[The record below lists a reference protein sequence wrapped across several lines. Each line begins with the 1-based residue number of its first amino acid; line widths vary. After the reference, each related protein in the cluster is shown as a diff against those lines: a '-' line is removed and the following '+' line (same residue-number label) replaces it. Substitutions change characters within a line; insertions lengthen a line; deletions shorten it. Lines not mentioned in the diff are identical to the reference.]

1 MANQFTLYLT
11 ISFVSV
17 TTLSYEIAFTRIFS
31 ISLWYHFAFMVISI
45 AMLGIAAS
53 GTFASLYPDS
63 KRPERIGKYA
73 LFLSFS
79 IILAYL
85 ISNYL
90 LFDPIKLAWDRR
102 QILYIGVYYLFLGI
116 PLFFSGLIIL
126 TAMEYMPEKAGRVY
140 FFDLIGAAIGSVF
153 VLFILN
159 TLDEKGSIIVISL
172 LPLVGGFL
180 FSLGKKGLTKI
191 AIPIAAALI
200 IILYIF
206 APAIFNVKM
215 SPYKGMM
222 VALQYPS
229 AEHIDTFRGPTSRID
244 IIKSP
249 AIRYAPGLSLTYTD
263 ELPEQ
268 IGIAV
273 DGGDLNAVTRFSG
286 KRETLKFIEY
296 LPSSLPYIIGE
307 NKDILILEPKGGLPV
322 LTAICYF
329 SKNIDKIEN
338 NPIAMQAINKRLMDF
353 SGGIYGENTY
363 IGLGRTWLK
372 TKGLYNIIDINLTG
386 ILPWESGSFG
396 LTEDF
401 RLTKEAFQDY
411 YQHLKE
417 NGYLSMTLY
426 FLPPART
433 ELRLF
438 STIISSLEDL
448 GIKDAYKHIAAIRS
462 WNTVTILVKK
472 DELGISDIDA
482 IKRFTKERQFDLV
495 YYPGIKQDETNI
507 FSKLPNN
514 DYFKIVSRITDPLER
529 DKAIKEYI
537 FDITPVTDERPFFHH
552 FLKIK
557 NLIETYKLA
566 GNKWQYLMEE
576 GYLIPIIL
584 VQAIIISILI
594 IILPLLLKRER
605 RGVNSSQELIYPHN
619 LLSGDTKIFGVGVY
633 FSGIGLGFMFLE
645 IVLIQRFILYLDHPI
660 YAVTVVIATILF
672 SSGIGSL
679 ASQRISIDKGWKGS
693 IILPLILL
701 GIFYSIFLKYIIS
714 ETLHWEFAGRVLF
727 SIVLLAPLGFF
738 MGMPFPLGIRHLSV
752 AKGKEF
758 IPWAWGI
765 NGASSV
771 VGSIMAAM
779 LAIGVGFS
787 GVMFIAVILYGV
799 AFLTIYTSKG
809 SG

>member
-1 MANQFTLYLT
+1 MPHTFTLYLT

-17 TTLSYEIAFTRIFS
+17 ATLSCEIAFTRIFS

-53 GTFASLYPDS
+53 GTFVSLYPDS
-63 KRPERIGKYA
+63 KRPERIGRYA

-85 ISNYL
+85 ISNHL

-116 PLFFSGLIIL
+116 PFFFSGLIIL

-140 FFDLIGAAIGSVF
+140 FFDLVGAAIGSVF

-159 TLDEKGSIIVISL
+159 TLDEKGSIIIISL

-180 FSLGKKGLTKI
+180 FSLGKKGLTKM
-191 AIPIAAALI
+191 AIPIAATLI

-249 AIRYAPGLSLTYTD
+249 VIRYAPGLSLTYMD
-263 ELPEQ
+263 ELPAQ

-307 NKDILILEPKGGLPV
+307 NKDVLILEPKGGLPV
-322 LTAICYF
+322 LTAIYYF

-338 NPIAMQAINKRLMDF
+338 NPITLQAINKTLLDF
-353 SGGIYGENTY
+353 SGGIYDENTY

-372 TKGLYNIIDINLTG
+372 TKGLYNIIDINLTS

-438 STIISSLEDL
+438 STIISAMEDL
-448 GIKDAYKHIAAIRS
+448 GIKDAYKHIFAIRS
-462 WNTVTILVKK
+462 WNTVTILLKK
-472 DELGISDIDA
+472 NELSISDIGI
-482 IKRFTKERQFDLV
+482 IKIFAMERQFDLV
-495 YYPGIKQDETNI
+495 YYPGIKQDEANI

-514 DYFKIVSRITDPLER
+514 NYFKIVSRIIDPLER

-537 FDITPVTDERPFFHH
+537 FDISTVTDERPFFHH
-552 FLKIK
+552 SLKIK
-557 NLIETYKLA
+557 NLVETYKLA
-566 GNKWQYLMEE
+566 GNKWQYFMEE

-584 VQAIIISILI
+584 VQAIIISILL

-605 RGVNSSQELIYPHN
+605 RGGNSSQALIYHTP
-619 LLSGDTKIFGVGVY
+619 LSGDTRIIGVGVY
-633 FSGIGLGFMFLE
+633 FSSIGLGFMFLE

-660 YAVTVVIATILF
+660 YAVTVVISTILF
-672 SSGIGSL
+672 SSGMGSL
-679 ASQRISIDKGWKGS
+679 ASQKISIDKGWKGS

-701 GIFYSIFLKYIIS
+701 GIFYSILLRHIIS
-714 ETLHWEFAGRVLF
+714 GTLHWEFASRVLS
-727 SIVLLAPLGFF
+727 SIALLAPLGFF
-738 MGMPFPLGIRHLSV
+738 MGMPLPLGIRYL
-752 AKGKEF
+752 AIGKGKEF

-771 VGSIMAAM
+771 VGAIMAAM
-779 LAIGVGFS
+779 LAIGIGFN
-787 GVMFIAVILYGV
+787 GVIFTAAILYGV
-799 AFLTIYTSKG
+799 AFLSIYLNRATG
-809 SG
+809 